1 MLLAQKFM
9 QFEQDFQ
16 AVCAAKKEL
25 ESQITEDALKEKLKD
40 SFECLKQELKDILK
54 QEASA
59 TLAKER
65 NQLREANEAALGSLF
80 AENLEYTAEAL
91 SHKINLNT
99 LSAQIAKNL
108 ESKNQKQIIQL
119 LREALEG
126 EKYQRQVE
134 QCAQTTTQE
143 ISRTLT
149 SFKSKIAQKS
159 EELTQ
164 KDALSLLQS
173 LAQEFLRAHKD
184 EILKSQNLN
193 FLKNLLAQDD
203 SLKSLVLKD
212 VKIATREIAK
222 SAIEKEI
229 KGIEKEIKGLDSCVL
244 DTILKNLPT
253 ILTESLPEVGRIR
266 FQGALHLQALGL
278 QSQIAFLQS
287 TLLKLHELRAAKLGI
302 VHNVLKA
309 H

>member
-1 MLLAQKFM
+1 MLLAQKFK

-229 KGIEKEIKGLDSCVL
+229 KGLDSCVL